1 MGCSSSTSDCSY
13 GNFYGSA
20 SPQGRYR
27 DDPEFPGLKLCTV
40 DFRTSG
46 SAGRRQRRP
55 HVPKGQL
62 WTDTTFTLPVAIKEY
77 AVKGIQWKRPQEIVQ
92 APVLFSD
99 GTSRF
104 DVKQQNFGT
113 CWFLAKLAVIAEKPD
128 MCKKVINKASYRP
141 LTDGVFHCRLWRFGQ
156 WVDVYT
162 DDFLPVRYT
171 NGHRQVYGATS
182 GTDKNEMWVS
192 FMEKALA
199 KLYGSYNEVGDE
211 GGYSS
216 DACLMLSGGVTE
228 LIELQY
234 DKPNPQQLFDRLNQ
248 VFKMGANISC
258 SIRETHD
265 VNMGLIAGHAY
276 SLTGIRLVIRRNGEQ
291 VPLLRLR
298 NSHGSSE
305 WKGTWGDMSYEWKT
319 VSESDKIRHDR
330 DDGEFWMSFDDF
342 LEQFCQIMICC
353 HRPDGLVD
361 GRIQPMKYA
370 LHIYGEWK
378 GHSAA
383 GRGKNVQERLHN
395 PRFEFTISNK
405 ELNKDGYL
413 PLFLQLVQ
421 NTEHI
426 HTDGMRC
433 DLFMINRVDERKK
446 RLYVLKMEDTLGN
459 NVYNQRLHTNF
470 RFTLRPGRYLA
481 VPSTEKR
488 GINREFLI
496 RVFCSSPVLQ
506 CRRISGRIS
515 VFPDE

>member
-1 MGCSSSTSDCSY
+1 MGCSSSTSDSSY
-13 GNFYGSA
+13 DNFYGSA

-27 DDPEFPGLKLCTV
+27 DDPECPGLKLCTV

-46 SAGRRQRRP
+46 SADRGQRRP
-55 HVPKGQL
+55 RVPKGQL

-92 APVLFSD
+92 SPVLFSD

-113 CWFLAKLAVIAEKPD
+113 CWFLAKLAEIAEKPD
-128 MCKKVINKASYRP
+128 LRKKVINKASYRP

-171 NGHRQVYGATS
+171 NGHLQAYGATS

-258 SIRETHD
+258 SIR
-265 VNMGLIAGHAY
+265 
-276 SLTGIRLVIRRNGEQ
+276 VIRRNGEQ

-305 WKGTWGDMSYEWKT
+305 WKGTWGDMSYEWMT

-361 GRIQPMKYA
+361 GRIHPMKLPAGLYMTLPFDLAFLKVLPSFYA
-370 LHIYGEWK
+370 
-378 GHSAA
+378 
-383 GRGKNVQERLHN
+383 
-395 PRFEFTISNK
+395 
-405 ELNKDGYL
+405 
-413 PLFLQLVQ
+413 
-421 NTEHI
+421 
-426 HTDGMRC
+426 
-433 DLFMINRVDERKK
+433 
-446 RLYVLKMEDTLGN
+446 
-459 NVYNQRLHTNF
+459 
-470 RFTLRPGRYLA
+470 
-481 VPSTEKR
+481 
-488 GINREFLI
+488 
-496 RVFCSSPVLQ
+496 
-506 CRRISGRIS
+506 
-515 VFPDE
+515 